1 MSATNKEIKD
11 ALEKASYTKKGQTFN
26 YSKSTINGYIGKYN
40 KVKGMSF
47 KEIVEKYGHLAN
59 GYLSAILT
67 ISKNVKSIQL
77 TKEKQLEL
85 LELIEAANV
94 KAREISYQ
102 KTTTEKS
109 ISLEDIRKKRD
120 TFDEDS
126 QEYLLLSFY
135 LVFPLRDD
143 FWNMRIVRRRPKYD
157 VGNFINISKKGA
169 SITINDYKTS
179 KIYGKQTFKLPKELR
194 AMVLTS
200 LEKEP
205 RKFLFTSNKGK
216 KYDDGLADKIMK
228 KFGFG
233 INEMRRAH
241 INELLEKKGHTIK
254 ERDDLARRMLS
265 STVQQTF
272 TYKREAKTINKKKPL
287 AKGEQLPP
295 PPRAKVK
302 TINNKKPLSKGEQ
315 LAKAIGIGAEKPIQL
330 MPKRRAKSK
339 GEY

>member
-26 YSKSTINGYIGKYN
+26 YSKSTINGYIGKFN
-40 KVKGMSF
+40 KVKGMTF

-85 LELIEAANV
+85 LELIEDANV

-157 VGNFINISKKGA
+157 VGNYINISKKGA
-169 SITINDYKTS
+169 SITLNDYKTS
-179 KIYGKQTFKLPKELR
+179 KIYGKQTFKLPTELR
-194 AMVLTS
+194 NMVLSS
-200 LEKEP
+200 LAENEP
-205 RKFLFTSNKGK
+205 RKFLFTSNKGT

-272 TYKREAKTINKKKPL
+272 TYKREAKTIK
-287 AKGEQLPP
+287 
-295 PPRAKVK
+295 R
-302 TINNKKPLSKGEQ
+302 KKPLSKGEQ
-315 LAKAIGIGAEKPIQL
+315 LPPPKPKVKTINKKKPMSKGEQAALPIGIGAEKPIQF
-330 MPKRRAKSK
+330 MPKRRLKSK